1 MKFSKRFF
9 SLYAVFVLQNVVTLS
24 VNLTDN
30 MMIGAYSE
38 IALSGVAAINQVQ
51 FFYQQILNA
60 LSEGVVMISS
70 QYWGTGRIEPIKK
83 IVAIAIKITIGMAFV
98 LFTAVSLFPEQVMR
112 IFTTSQPIIDQGID
126 YLMIVRFSYFFLAI
140 TMILLASLR
149 SVEIVKIGFY
159 LSIVA
164 FFLNICINYT
174 LIFGKFGAP
183 ELGVRGAAIGTL
195 IARMVELTLL
205 LLYLKLRDQTLRSKL
220 KDYLTFDPV
229 LYKDY
234 FRVVAPMTGIA
245 ALWGLSTGLQ
255 TSILGYMSA
264 AAIAANSVASVLF
277 LLVKGGAV
285 GAASAGAIIIGKEI
299 GSGNLDQ
306 VVAYSKKLQK
316 LYFVIGVIGGI
327 ILFFIRI
334 PILSLYDL
342 SAETQEMANQFLII
356 LSVIYVGMG
365 YQMPTS
371 EGIIRGGGSPM
382 FIIKMNL
389 ISSWLIV
396 IPLSYLLAFYFKA
409 SPAVVVFALNSD
421 QLFKCLPV
429 FLKANFG
436 KWIYKLT
443 REEKEIEAQEML

>member
-9 SLYAVFVLQNVVTLS
+9 SLYILFVLQNVVTLS

-83 IVAIAIKITIGMAFV
+83 VVAIAIKITLGVALL

-112 IFTTSQPIIDQGID
+112 IFTTSPAIINQGID

-149 SVEIVKIGFY
+149 SVEIVKIGFQ
-159 LSIVA
+159 LSIIA

-183 ELGVRGAAIGTL
+183 EMGAQGAAVGTL
-195 IARMVELTLL
+195 IARIVELL
-205 LLYLKLRDQTLRSKL
+205 LLIIYLKLRDKTLQSKL
-220 KDYLTFDPV
+220 KDYLTFDSV
-229 LYKDY
+229 LRKDY
-234 FRVVAPMTGIA
+234 FRLVVPMVGISG
-245 ALWGLSTGLQ
+245 LWGLSTGLQ
-255 TSILGYMSA
+255 TSILGYMSS

-299 GSGNLDQ
+299 GSGNLEQ
-306 VVAYSKKLQK
+306 VIAYSKKLQK
-316 LYFVIGVIGGI
+316 MFFAIGVVGGI
-327 ILFFIRI
+327 VLFFIRI
-334 PILSLYDL
+334 PILGLYDL
-342 SAETQEMANQFLII
+342 SPETQEMANQFLII

-371 EGIIRGGGSPM
+371 EGIIRGGGNPM

-389 ISSWLIV
+389 ICSWMIV
-396 IPLSYLLAFYFKA
+396 IPLSYMLAFYFKA

-421 QLFKCLPV
+421 QLFKCVPV

-443 REEKEIEAQEML
+443 REEA